1 MNCSRCN
8 TTLPDLATF
17 CPTCGSSTRTEL
29 PTFSYLPPGTP
40 PWPISIP
47 QELSYKGKVAP
58 SGAELAG
65 TKIEIKPRRSLR
77 GILIIAAVLLLTP
90 LIGAGI
96 TIGNLYT
103 SGQLLSNSGTQPAIR
118 LPQSQN
124 TPSAQGTPVPQGTG
138 TAVAQGNRLP
148 TPTSFQQSVGAPK
161 VGVSLKYPANW
172 VEDAPQLSST
182 TSILRLHPQQQL
194 GIQFIIGRITIDS
207 TQGINNADDVNQA
220 NLQGFSNQSGV
231 HNFQILQNSV
241 AQRTIG
247 GTTWPEQDASYQD
260 NNGNTMH
267 FATISVQHK
276 KLYYT
281 ILLLI
286 PDIYYDEAMQKY
298 IQPMLD
304 SLQFVP

>member
-17 CPTCGSSTRTEL
+17 CPTCGSSTRTE
-29 PTFSYLPPGTP
+29 PSTFSYLPPGTP
-40 PWPISIP
+40 PWPIAVP
-47 QELSYKGKVAP
+47 QELSYKGKVAT
-58 SGAELAG
+58 SGSEPTG
-65 TKIEIKPRRSLR
+65 TKIKAKSRRSLR
-77 GILIIAAVLLLTP
+77 SILVIAAVLLLTP

-96 TIGNLYT
+96 TLGNLYT
-103 SGQLLSNSGTQPAIR
+103 GGQLLSNSGTLPAVH
-118 LPQSQN
+118 LPQSQT
-124 TPSAQGTPVPQGTG
+124 TPSAQGTPSTQGTPS
-138 TAVAQGNRLP
+138 AQGRLP
-148 TPTSFQQSVGAPK
+148 TPTAFQQSVGAPK
-161 VGVSLKYPANW
+161 VGITLKYPTNW

-182 TSILRLHPQQQL
+182 TSFLRLHPQQQL
-194 GIQFIIGRITIDS
+194 GIQFIIGRFTVDS

-276 KLYYT
+276 KLYFT

-286 PDIYYDEAMQKY
+286 PDVYYNEAMQKY
-298 IQPMLD
+298 IQPMFD

>member
-8 TTLPDLATF
+8 TTLPDSATF

-58 SGAELAG
+58 SGTEPTG
-65 TKIEIKPRRSLR
+65 TKIEVKPRRSLR
-77 GILIIAAVLLLTP
+77 SILVIAAVLLLTP

-96 TIGNLYT
+96 TIGNLYA
-103 SGQLLSNSGTQPAIR
+103 SGQLLSNSSTLPAVH

-124 TPSAQGTPVPQGTG
+124 TPSAQGTPSTQGTPS
-138 TAVAQGNRLP
+138 AQSRLP
-148 TPTSFQQSVGAPK
+148 TPTAFQQSVGAPK
-161 VGVSLKYPANW
+161 VGISLKYPTNW

-182 TSILRLHPQQQL
+182 TSFLRLHPQQQL
-194 GIQFIIGRITIDS
+194 GIQFIIGRFTIDS

-231 HNFQILQNSV
+231 HNFQVLQNSI

-247 GTTWPEQDASYQD
+247 GTTWAEQDASYQD

-276 KLYYT
+276 KLYFT

-286 PDIYYDEAMQKY
+286 PDVYYNEAMQKY
-298 IQPMLD
+298 IQPMFD

>member
-47 QELSYKGKVAP
+47 QELSYKGKVTP
-58 SGAELAG
+58 SGAEPAG
-65 TKIEIKPRRSLR
+65 TKLEIKPRRSLR

-124 TPSAQGTPVPQGTG
+124 TPSAQGTPAAQGTPV
-138 TAVAQGNRLP
+138 TQGNRLP

-161 VGVSLKYPANW
+161 VGVSLKYPTNW

-194 GIQFIIGRITIDS
+194 GIQFIIGRFTIDA

-247 GTTWPEQDASYQD
+247 GATWPEQDASYQD
-260 NNGNTMH
+260 NNGNAMH

-286 PDIYYDEAMQKY
+286 PDTYYDEAMQKY

>member
-47 QELSYKGKVAP
+47 QELSYKSKVAP
-58 SGAELAG
+58 SGAEPVG
-65 TKIEIKPRRSLR
+65 TKVEIKPRRSLR
-77 GILIIAAVLLLTP
+77 SVLVIAAVLLLTP

-124 TPSAQGTPVPQGTG
+124 TPSAQGTPVPQGT
-138 TAVAQGNRLP
+138 AVTQGNRLP

-182 TSILRLHPQQQL
+182 TSFLRLHPQQQL
-194 GIQFIIGRITIDS
+194 GIQFIIGRFTIDA

>member
-40 PWPISIP
+40 PWPITIP
-47 QELSYKGKVAP
+47 QELSYKGKVAS
-58 SGAELAG
+58 SGAEPIG
-65 TKIEIKPRRSLR
+65 TKIAVKPKRSLR
-77 GILIIAAVLLLTP
+77 SIFVIAAVLLLTP

-96 TIGNLYT
+96 TLGNLYT

-124 TPSAQGTPVPQGTG
+124 TPSAQGTPSTQGTPS
-138 TAVAQGNRLP
+138 AQGRLP

-161 VGVSLKYPANW
+161 VGISLKYPANW

-182 TSILRLHPQQQL
+182 TSFLRLHPQQQL
-194 GIQFIIGRITIDS
+194 GIQFIIGRFTIDS
-207 TQGINNADDVNQA
+207 TQGINTADDVNQA

-231 HNFQILQNSV
+231 HNFQILQNSI

-247 GTTWPEQDASYQD
+247 GATWAEQDAGYQD

-276 KLYYT
+276 KLYFT

-286 PDIYYDEAMQKY
+286 PDVYYNEAMQKY
-298 IQPMLD
+298 IQPMFD
-304 SLQFVP
+304 SLQFVA